1 MDMKRINLPIT
12 KSNRKKLKVGEAVL
26 LSGTVYTAR
35 DAAHK
40 NLQALIDG
48 NKSLPVPIK
57 DEIIYYA
64 GPTPAPPGRAIGS
77 CGPTTSSRMDVF
89 TPALLKKGLGG
100 MIGKG
105 ERSKSVKQAIKKYGA
120 VYFIATGGAGAL
132 LSKRIKKAK
141 CVSLKHLGPEA
152 IYSLEVED
160 FPVIVAVDSK
170 GRSIYQMR
178 P

>member
-1 MDMKRINLPIT
+1 MKRLNLPIT
-12 KSNRKKLKVGEAVL
+12 KSVRRNLKAGDAVL
-26 LSGTVYTAR
+26 LSGTVYTVR

-40 NLQALIDG
+40 KLQALING
-48 NKSLPVPIK
+48 NKRLPIPVK
-57 DEIIYYA
+57 NGIIYYA